1 MNKTSMFKTIVI
13 VGCAY
18 CAGISLIAGA
28 ALAAMYK
35 PIVEAIWT
43 DETDDE

>member
-1 MNKTSMFKTIVI
+1 MKTSMFKRIVI
-13 VGCAY
+13 VGCMY